1 VSSTS
6 FISNV
11 DANDIF
17 MIHITCIGFSSGRD
31 YFFCILYFF
40 FPFVPGGFLEQK
52 AAFEAKTRTDTATR
66 MPGVCLKCG
75 TLGSFPESPSYENF
89 HFPMRGS
96 RSEGLESGHKKLG
109 MKRGYIKSRRKI

>member
-31 YFFCILYFF
+31 YFFRILYFF

-52 AAFEAKTRTDTATR
+52 AAFEAKTRTDISNTYAGR
-66 MPGVCLKCG
+66 MPEMRNTRLVSREPLIRKI
-75 TLGSFPESPSYENF
+75 SFPD
-89 HFPMRGS
+89 
-96 RSEGLESGHKKLG
+96 EGLEE
-109 MKRGYIKSRRKI
+109 